1 MELLANILTVI
12 LSFAAGWLL
21 KPAPK
26 QSEDNDRAWAD
37 GFRAGYAGAQDD
49 ADAVRIHRDADRS
62 YDLGYRDA
70 IRDWTQ

>member
-1 MELLANILTVI
+1 MELLANIVMLACA
-12 LSFAAGWLL
+12 FAAGWLL
-21 KPAPK
+21 RPIPK
-26 QSEDNDRAWAD
+26 HDQAWAD

-49 ADAVRIHRDADRS
+49 ADAVRIHRDADRA